1 MSRASRDTELA
12 RTAGMVLIDGR
23 DINNPD
29 DCASIMITL
38 DHLIATVIL
47 TVMDRDPK
55 KALIMF
61 TEGTVPQVEKR
72 IALYAANKRGQ

>member
-1 MSRASRDTELA
+1 MSRTSRDTELA

-23 DINNPD
+23 DANNKE
-29 DCASIMITL
+29 DCASIMVTL

-61 TEGTVPQVEKR
+61 TEGTVPHVEQR
-72 IALYAANKRGQ
+72 VALYASKQREK

>member
-1 MSRASRDTELA
+1 MSRNTELA
-12 RTAGMVLIDGR
+12 RIAGMILIDGR
-23 DINNPD
+23 DINNTD
-29 DCASIMITL
+29 DCASIMVTL

-55 KALIMF
+55 KAVTVF
-61 TEGTVPQVEKR
+61 NEGTVPQVEKR

>member
-1 MSRASRDTELA
+1 
-12 RTAGMVLIDGR
+12 MVLIDGR

-29 DCASIMITL
+29 DCASIMIPL
-38 DHLIATVIL
+38 DHVIATVIL

-61 TEGTVPQVEKR
+61 TEGTVPHVEQR
-72 IALYAANKRGQ
+72 IALYASKQREK

>member
-1 MSRASRDTELA
+1 
-12 RTAGMVLIDGR
+12 MVLIDGR
-23 DINNPD
+23 DANNKE
-29 DCASIMITL
+29 DCASIMVTL

-61 TEGTVPQVEKR
+61 TEGTVPHVEQR
-72 IALYAANKRGQ
+72 VALYASKQREK